1 MSETGHSEIEPHEK
15 EWIRQSA
22 LKMNEKE
29 LAENILLFLQ
39 HSDSSITNKEAEI
52 AGYKLYLWA
61 ENKEK

>member
-1 MSETGHSEIEPHEK
+1 MSEVEYGEIEPHEK

-22 LKMNEKE
+22 LKMSERE

-39 HSDSSITNKEAEI
+39 HSDSSITSREAEI

-61 ENKEK
+61 ESKEK